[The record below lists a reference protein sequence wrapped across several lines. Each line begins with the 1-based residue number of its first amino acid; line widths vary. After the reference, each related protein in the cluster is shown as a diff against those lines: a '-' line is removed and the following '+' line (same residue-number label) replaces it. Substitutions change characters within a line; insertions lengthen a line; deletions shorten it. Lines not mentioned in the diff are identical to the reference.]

1 MVAKVARGRASW
13 LFPSLTLAAVV
24 GITPAFAADPVTRE
38 YEAAPY

>member
-1 MVAKVARGRASW
+1 MAEFDKAVW
-13 LFPSLTLAAVV
+13 LLPTLILAAVV